1 MEAPEETGACG
12 DLDWP
17 CCDEHGPEG
26 GKCPKANKPL
36 TCKNNVC
43 VEKKPDACGDLDWPC
58 CDKHGPEGGRCPKG
72 DNLACMDGYCRIA
85 KCGDVGWACCR
96 ADGPEGARQR
106 SAGSCIY
113 TVIYRRCSA

>member
-1 MEAPEETGACG
+1 M
-12 DLDWP
+12 
-17 CCDEHGPEG
+17 
-26 GKCPKANKPL
+26 
-36 TCKNNVC
+36 C

-58 CDKHGPEGGRCPKG
+58 CDKHGPEGGNCPKR

-113 TVIYRRCSA
+113 TVIYHRCSACAAPLLPAQSYRAAPAE